1 MADKKNADTGVS
13 DDAEVP
19 EIKVVTLLFFHDGLQ
34 GQVLGDITARV
45 KAARTKKTDFIKA
58 TGLKGEHDIYI
69 DVTSVQMME
78 VTTAIIRKIKAPA
91 TDKPEFRQPD
101 FPPQS

>member
-1 MADKKNADTGVS
+1 MPDHKNPDTGVS

-19 EIKVVTLLFFHDGLQ
+19 EIKFVTLLFFPDGLQ
-34 GQVLGDITARV
+34 GQVVGDITARV
-45 KAARTKKTDFIKA
+45 KAARKNKTPFIKA

-69 DVTSVQMME
+69 DVTSVRMME

-101 FPPQS
+101 FPAQ